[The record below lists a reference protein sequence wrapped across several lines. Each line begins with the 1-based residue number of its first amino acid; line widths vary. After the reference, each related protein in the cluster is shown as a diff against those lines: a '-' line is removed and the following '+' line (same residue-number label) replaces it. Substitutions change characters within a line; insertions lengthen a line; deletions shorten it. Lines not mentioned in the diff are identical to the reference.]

1 MLAMQLQVFPIH
13 VSGVISKRRLVLD
26 REFIIW
32 HLDSRGSAER
42 NIDFASAQQASHK
55 DGILFF
61 TLSLDH
67 STIVREPS
75 STGITAISHQKGQG
89 AQHASFC
96 LPLVI

>member
-13 VSGVISKRRLVLD
+13 VSGVISKRDAWCLIKSLSSG
-26 REFIIW
+26 I
-32 HLDSRGSAER
+32 SAER

>member
-13 VSGVISKRRLVLD
+13 VSGVISKRDAWCLIGSLSSG
-26 REFIIW
+26 I
-32 HLDSRGSAER
+32 SAER

-75 STGITAISHQKGQG
+75 NTGITAISHQRRQG